1 MYYTYIHRRADD
13 FRIFYVGKGLKRR
26 PYSKWRSK
34 YWHNVANKHGYI
46 VQIMCCFKHE
56 QDAIDHEVFLIK
68 SFKNLGQPL
77 VNLTDGGE
85 GRSGLFTSESQ
96 MGNKN
101 HRFGKPMH
109 ENTKEALTK
118 SITGRKLSEESKKLI
133 GEKSKG
139 RNLKFIFVGNNIETK
154 ETIKFVGRTELENAG
169 WNRGNIYKA
178 MSKNK
183 PYKGYL
189 WEKKLLSDLC

>member
-34 YWHNVANKHGYI
+34 YWHNVANKHGVI
-46 VQIMCCFKHE
+46 VQIMCAFENE

-68 SFKNLGQPL
+68 SFRDLKQPL

-85 GRSGLFTSESQ
+85 GRSGLFASESQ
-96 MGNKN
+96 RGSKN
-101 HRFGKPMH
+101 HRFGKPIH
-109 ENTKEALTK
+109 PRTREALILSLKT
-118 SITGRKLSEESKKLI
+118 RKLSQ
-133 GEKSKG
+133 
-139 RNLKFIFVGNNIETK
+139 ETK
-154 ETIKFVGRTELENAG
+154 ELMALKTKERMTKFAFIGTDVNTQEKIIIKGRSELAKAKLD
-169 WNRGNIYKA
+169 RKSIYRVL
-178 MSKNK
+178 SNNK

-189 WEKKLLSDLC
+189 WEKKLISDLC